1 MQANDLLEY
10 RNTIIDAFKNGIF
23 LSEYLE
29 KLDEARYKYVFKDVK
44 KLFRKLNRWKK
55 KLI

>member
-29 KLDEARYKYVFKDVK
+29 KLDDARYKYVFKDVK

>member
-29 KLDEARYKYVFKDVK
+29 KLDDARYKYLFKDVK